1 MITSLDPADERA
13 QTMLV
18 AGPAALLV
26 AKVHKIIERLGDRD
40 RAQDKDALDLFRLL
54 QAVPTEDLAQ
64 RLEALLGDDSAGVVT
79 AEALERIPVLFGAT
93 GSDGIAMAVRA
104 AALGEDSV
112 ILAGSF
118 VALIGELRQAFE

>member
-1 MITSLDPADERA
+1 
-13 QTMLV
+13 MLV